1 MFLSFRRSKD
11 ALLALGF
18 FVLMVVIVFSTLLY
32 FIERG
37 TWDDT
42 LEVFINSDGD
52 PSQFASIPA
61 AAWFVIVTISTV
73 GYGEITPRSFLGRL
87 ITLPLLL
94 FGLLLIAL
102 PSFVLGR
109 EFSVVWN
116 EMTNGQTPRTPY
128 AQSGNAYAQS
138 EQVLSSPTFL
148 RRLRARAPSFDGYLH
163 APTTMGTSMAT
174 TTTTT
179 RERERERDEAH
190 PQVSQSHD
198 VLAAQLM
205 ELRAAMD
212 TQSTLL
218 RRMLEREGASVV
230 GESRS

>member
-1 MFLSFRRSKD
+1 MACSHT
-11 ALLALGF
+11 A
-18 FVLMVVIVFSTLLY
+18 
-32 FIERG
+32 
-37 TWDDT
+37 
-42 LEVFINSDGD
+42 
-52 PSQFASIPA
+52 
-61 AAWFVIVTISTV
+61 ISTV

-128 AQSGNAYAQS
+128 TQSGHAFAQS
-138 EQVLSSPTFL
+138 EQVRSIHPPSIFGCLPQRFFLFLLTIRMKMLQSPTFL

-163 APTTMGTSMAT
+163 TPTRVTAAAT
-174 TTTTT
+174 ATP
-179 RERERERDEAH
+179 RERDRDETH
-190 PQVSQSHD
+190 RQLSQSHD
-198 VLAAQLM
+198 MLAAQLA

-212 TQSTLL
+212 AQSTLL
-218 RRMLEREGASVV
+218 RRMLEREGAN
-230 GESRS
+230 ESQS

>member
-37 TWDDT
+37 AWDNT

-73 GYGEITPRSFLGRL
+73 GFGEITPRSFFGRL
-87 ITLPLLL
+87 VTLPLLL

-109 EFSVVWN
+109 QFSIVWN
-116 EMTNGQTPRTPY
+116 EMASGHTPRMSYP
-128 AQSGNAYAQS
+128 QSRHAFTQS
-138 EQVLSSPTFL
+138 EVSLQSPFL
-148 RRLRARAPSFDGYLH
+148 LTRLQARSHDVDELFQ
-163 APTTMGTSMAT
+163 TTNVNGA
-174 TTTTT
+174 
-179 RERERERDEAH
+179 EIPEPGEAH
-190 PQVSQSHD
+190 RQLARSHD

-212 TQSTLL
+212 TQNTLL
-218 RRMLEREGASVV
+218 KRILQREAGSG
-230 GESRS
+230 GES

>member
-1 MFLSFRRSKD
+1 MYLSFRRSQH
-11 ALLALGF
+11 ALFALGF

-37 TWDDT
+37 SWDET

-73 GYGEITPRSFLGRL
+73 GYGEMTPRSFLGRL
-87 ITLPLLL
+87 VTLPLLI

-109 EFSVVWN
+109 EFSQVWN
-116 EMTNGQTPRTPY
+116 EMTSGQITHTPY
-128 AQSGNAYAQS
+128 MQSGNRHGQS
-138 EQVLSSPTFL
+138 ESFL
-148 RRLRARAPSFDGYLH
+148 PPLLTRLRARPHSYEGQSHVAT
-163 APTTMGTSMAT
+163 ATRTSEHEEMQS
-174 TTTTT
+174 
-179 RERERERDEAH
+179 
-190 PQVSQSHD
+190 PLVQSQSG
-198 VLAAQLM
+198 LAAQLA

-212 TQSTLL
+212 AQSVLL
-218 RRMLEREGASVV
+218 RRILERPGVS
-230 GESRS
+230 GMNES